1 MKINATTFVNQVVY
15 MRREID
21 PDMTG
26 LAMAIFVYVAS
37 RNHAEGVPTSQI
49 RGHFEI
55 SASTCSRNVHL
66 LSEGQIRNG
75 DPRMGFG
82 LLTSQNS
89 SNDRRSHNLY
99 LTPKGIAIAK
109 RLAQIV

>member
-1 MKINATTFVNQVVY
+1 
-15 MRREID
+15 
-21 PDMTG
+21 
-26 LAMAIFVYVAS
+26 
-37 RNHAEGVPTSQI
+37 
-49 RGHFEI
+49 
-55 SASTCSRNVHL
+55 
-66 LSEGQIRNG
+66 
-75 DPRMGFG
+75 MGFG